1 MEENSENR
9 VNELIS
15 ELSDCRE
22 DERNTQNQILEVIS
36 VTGTILGIIFSAS
49 YLNTTEKN
57 NIIIAFSNIN
67 ITYARILFWLS
78 LIIFS
83 TAFTYIIVLG
93 TNNIL
98 RYYYIQTLEDRLLV
112 LIPSGPD
119 DKDRGK
125 FLHWNA
131 YSAPIITRNINH
143 ITSTHTA
150 LIYICYSVATCC
162 AVLFSIVMV
171 TSLFLEI
178 KPKEDIDHIILWFA
192 ITFMLLTVILFLR
205 TSSKAKE
212 VAQFAWDT
220 AHENQEIRSKKS
232 SQKLYGKGKSFRR
245 LLLYFIYPKIQDPQ
259 KPLLII
265 LGFIYGT
272 ILMNYSLDFIYIL
285 RLIFIIIVFD
295 FLAYQARYQINDIRG
310 LKEDKE
316 AGCKNR
322 LLSNDINNPEHII
335 KLSLIIA
342 FTKIVIC
349 IFMTIFLGQEIKKIL
364 LTCLGILFIST
375 LLYEFVRA
383 KKITWLVFVLV
394 GAGYPLR
401 FYVGLLSIQN
411 VDFNIETIFFILA
424 LWSYGSFSSILSWA
438 NEVTDRMQKA
448 QAVTNIFPI
457 SYQKKHF
464 TDIQKILINR
474 YHLCKDRSI
483 NGKVMPLREK
493 GSIRDPWNLSLVLCL
508 SFLLFIACRKI
519 PFLILLRLEWIVY
532 ITYITNIFFRQRKKI
547 LFMGISWVC
556 IVGKILIALILIKI
570 PIWYLLFSL
579 TQIIITITY
588 FILCYQ
594 PQFKKV
600 SYKMVFYKFMKT
612 ILGEYAVSI
621 IYGKNIE

>member
-1 MEENSENR
+1 MENNENR

-49 YLNTTEKN
+49 YLNTADKN
-57 NIIIAFSNIN
+57 SILISFQNIN

-119 DKDRGK
+119 DTDRGK

-162 AVLFSIVMV
+162 AILFSIVMV
-171 TSLFLEI
+171 ISLFLGIES
-178 KPKEDIDHIILWFA
+178 KGKIDYIIFSFA
-192 ITFMLLTVILFLR
+192 IIFMFLTVLLFLR

-212 VAQFAWDT
+212 VAQFAWNI
-220 AHENQEIRSKKS
+220 AHENQKVRMKES
-232 SQKLYGKGKSFRR
+232 SQELYGKGKSFRR

-259 KPLLII
+259 KPALII
-265 LGFIYGT
+265 LGFIYGA
-272 ILMNYSLDFIYIL
+272 ILMSSPFNFIYII
-285 RLIFIIIVFD
+285 RLILVIIIFD

-322 LLSNDINNPEHII
+322 LLSDDINNPEHIL

-342 FTKIVIC
+342 SAKIIIC
-349 IFMTIFLGQEIKKIL
+349 VFMTIFLEYKIKKVL
-364 LTCLGILFIST
+364 LVSLGILFIST
-375 LLYEFVRA
+375 LLYEIVRA
-383 KKITWLVFVLV
+383 KKITWLIFALV
-394 GAGYPLR
+394 GTGYPLR
-401 FYVGLLSIQN
+401 FFVGLLSIVN
-411 VDFNIETIFFILA
+411 VDFNFETICFMLA

-448 QAVTNIFPI
+448 QAVTNSFPI
-457 SYQKKHF
+457 SYHKKHF
-464 TDIQKILINR
+464 YDIQKKLSKR
-474 YHLCKDRSI
+474 YNLCKNHSI
-483 NGKVMPLREK
+483 NGKVLPLREK
-493 GSIRDPWNLSLVLCL
+493 GTISDPWNLFLVLCL
-508 SFLLFIACRKI
+508 SFLLFIAYRKI
-519 PFLILLRLEWIVY
+519 SPLTLLSLESVVY
-532 ITYITNIFFRQRKKI
+532 ITFIINIRLRQSKKI
-547 LFMGISWVC
+547 LFMSIGWIC
-556 IVGKILIALILIKI
+556 IVSKVFISLIFFKI
-570 PIWYLLFSL
+570 PIWYLLFSVM
-579 TQIIITITY
+579 QIIITITY
-588 FILCYQ
+588 FILSYQ
-594 PQFKKV
+594 PQLKKINYRIV
-600 SYKMVFYKFMKT
+600 LYKIMKT
-612 ILGEYAVSI
+612 VLGEYAVNI
-621 IYGKNIE
+621 LYGKSTE